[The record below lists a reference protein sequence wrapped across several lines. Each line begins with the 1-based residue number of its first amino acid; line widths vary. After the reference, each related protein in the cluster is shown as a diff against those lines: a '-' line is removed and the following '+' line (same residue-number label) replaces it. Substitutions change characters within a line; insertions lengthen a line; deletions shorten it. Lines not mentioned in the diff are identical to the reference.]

1 MAFDGVT
8 LHAIV
13 KELKKEIEGGR
24 IEKIYQP
31 EKEDLIFTI
40 RSKGKNYKLLLS
52 ANANYPRIHL
62 TKEDR
67 ENPLEPPMFCMLLR
81 KHLQNGRIMEIKQL
95 EFDRIVE
102 VDIDTKDELQGQ
114 TIKTLVIE
122 IMGRHSNVILVDKA
136 SQTILD
142 SIKRVYPDMSKVR
155 EVLPGKKYTY
165 PPLQQKL
172 SLKDL
177 TYESFKEALL
187 HQKTKK
193 IEKALM
199 EILQGFSTTLSSE
212 VSFQC
217 GISDSFVETLGEEKI
232 EQIYQKSRDI
242 YEKVRNLEIKP
253 CVVFLEDKVADFSC
267 IELTQYKKRLLFGT
281 VNEAADKFFFEK
293 IKSANFQMKSSDLK
307 KIVQNI
313 LEKLYVKLNKLQ
325 EELAEADKAEIYKLY
340 GELLTVNLHSIKK
353 GLEKFRTINYYTGE
367 EIEIPLEKRLSPSQ
381 NAQMYYKK
389 YNKLKNAFKTIKEQ
403 ISETLEEINYLE
415 GQLINIENSTTLEE
429 LEEIKNE
436 LIEEGYIHKHQKKKV
451 AASPFLSQ
459 PLHVVSSEGFD
470 IYVGK
475 NNRQN
480 DYLTLKLANPN
491 DIWLHTKDIPGAHVV
506 IKTNNREVPEST
518 LVEAA
523 KLAAKY
529 SKAKYSSN
537 VPVDYTLKKYVKKP
551 PGSKP
556 GFVIYTNHKT
566 IYVNPE

>member
-40 RSKGKNYKLLLS
+40 RSKSKNYKLLLS

-62 TKEDR
+62 TKEDK

-81 KHLQNGRIMEIKQL
+81 KHLQNGRIVEIKQL

-122 IMGRHSNVILVDKA
+122 IMGRHSNVILVDKV

-142 SIKRVYPDMSKVR
+142 SIKRVYPDMSRLR

-193 IEKALM
+193 IEKALV

-232 EQIYQKSRDI
+232 EQIYQKVRDI
-242 YEKVRNLEIKP
+242 YEKVYNLEVKP
-253 CVVFLEDKVADFSC
+253 CVAFLEDKVADFSC
-267 IELTQYKKRLLFGT
+267 IELTQYKKRLIFDT

-293 IKSANFQMKSSDLK
+293 IKSVNFQMKSSDLK

-325 EELAEADKAEIYKLY
+325 EELTEADKAEIYKLY
-340 GELLTVNLHSIKK
+340 GELLTVNLHSIEK
-353 GLEKFRTINYYTGE
+353 GIEKFKTINYYTGE

-389 YNKLKNAFKTIKEQ
+389 YNKLKNALKTIKEQ

-436 LIEEGYIHKHQKKKV
+436 LIEEGYIHKQQKKK
-451 AASPFLSQ
+451 ATSSTSQ

>member
-81 KHLQNGRIMEIKQL
+81 KHLQNGRIAEIRQV

-102 VDIDTKDELQGQ
+102 IDIETKDELQNQ
-114 TIKTLVIE
+114 AIKTLVVE
-122 IMGRHSNVILVDKA
+122 IMGRHSNVILIDKA

-187 HQKTKK
+187 RQKTKK
-193 IEKALM
+193 IEKALV

-217 GISDSFVETLGEEKI
+217 SISDSFVETLGEEKI
-232 EQIYQKSRDI
+232 EQIYKKVRDI
-242 YEKVRNLEIKP
+242 YEKVYNLEVKP
-253 CVVFLEDKVADFSC
+253 CVVFLENKVADFSC
-267 IELTQYKKRLLFGT
+267 IELTQYKKRLLFDT

-367 EIEIPLEKRLSPSQ
+367 EIEIPLDKRLSPSQ

-389 YNKLKNAFKTIKEQ
+389 YNKLKNAFNTIKKQ

-451 AASPFLSQ
+451 ASPSLSQ

-506 IKTNNREVPEST
+506 IKTNNSEVPEST